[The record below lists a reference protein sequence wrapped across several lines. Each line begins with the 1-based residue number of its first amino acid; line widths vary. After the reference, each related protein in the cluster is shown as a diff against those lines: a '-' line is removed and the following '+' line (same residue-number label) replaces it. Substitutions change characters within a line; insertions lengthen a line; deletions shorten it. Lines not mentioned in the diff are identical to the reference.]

1 MRPEKSRVYTVQYRR
16 KRSSRTDYRRR
27 ISLLKSGKDRLVI
40 RRSLKSMVAQIVR
53 YEPQGDKVIVT
64 ATTNDLKKYGLK
76 TSGGNVPVAYLVGLL
91 AGKKAIKQGIKFA
104 VADIGLHPSTKGSRV
119 YAVIKG
125 AIDAGLKVPVSEEIL
140 PSKEK
145 IEGTLVDSY
154 AKMLEEK
161 KVTGPF
167 SEYQKNSIKPGEI
180 KKYFESIKNKITGG
194 S

>member
-1 MRPEKSRVYTVQYRR
+1 
-16 KRSSRTDYRRR
+16 
-27 ISLLKSGKDRLVI
+27 
-40 RRSLKSMVAQIVR
+40 
-53 YEPQGDKVIVT
+53 
-64 ATTNDLKKYGLK
+64 TNELKKYGLK

-119 YAVIKG
+119 YAAIKG
-125 AIDAGLKVPVSEEIL
+125 AIDAGLEVPVSEEIL

-145 IEGTLVDSY
+145 MEGSLVDSY
-154 AKMLEEK
+154 AKMLNEK
-161 KVTGPF
+161 KVAGPF
-167 SEYQKNSIKPGEI
+167 SEYQKNGIKPGEI